1 MERCSASV
9 HQITMSC
16 PCLVSARMSISNYKQ
31 KTTLVGRDGEELGSS
46 CTVGRDEE
54 GDGGRKM

>member
-1 MERCSASV
+1 MERCSPSV

-16 PCLVSARMSISNYKQ
+16 PCLISARMSISNNKQ
-31 KTTLVGRDGEELGSS
+31 KTTHDDMDGEEPGFS

-54 GDGGRKM
+54 GDCGRKK